1 MIKVWI
7 YIWHGLH
14 GHLSGFHIFILI
26 LKETLLQRK
35 YESSFS
41 LDNSFIICGVILC
54 FTLYITAASF
64 GKFLV
69 CLGAPPK
76 KTLHNEFHWSL
87 VIWLFAIYLDAPS
100 NLTKKRK
107 FLISS
112 SGGKKYLFF
121 GKFGGIFFL
130 ETPVLRFVLLSY
142 YRRVLRYFAK
152 YPSHWIVAELQWKKR
167 SFFVLICF

>member
-1 MIKVWI
+1 MGIYLASIFSFWFCKKHYYKENTSLLFLWI
-7 YIWHGLH
+7 TRLLFVVSFYASLYI
-14 GHLSGFHIFILI
+14 
-26 LKETLLQRK
+26 LLQLVLV
-35 YESSFS
+35 S
-41 LDNSFIICGVILC
+41 C
-54 FTLYITAASF
+54 
-64 GKFLV
+64 LV

-107 FLISS
+107 FLISW